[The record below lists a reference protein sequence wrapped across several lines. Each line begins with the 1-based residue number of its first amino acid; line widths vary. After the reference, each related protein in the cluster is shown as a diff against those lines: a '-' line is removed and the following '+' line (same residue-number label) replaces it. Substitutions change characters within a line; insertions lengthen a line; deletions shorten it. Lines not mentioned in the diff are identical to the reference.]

1 MRAMDSRPLAS
12 VESRF
17 RSLAVAIVPEAAS
30 LDEAGWRDA
39 LAIVEGA
46 LSSRPERVRR
56 QLRLLIRLLHGL
68 PVLRYGRTF
77 DRLDPRRRTAF
88 LEWVQ
93 DAPVLLLRRGFWG
106 LRTLALMGY
115 WARPAAAREIGY
127 RATAAGWSAHR

>member
-1 MRAMDSRPLAS
+1 MRSMDPRPLAS

-17 RSLAVAIVPEAAS
+17 RSLAAAIVPEAAS
-30 LDEAGWRDA
+30 LDEAGWREA

-46 LSSRPERVRR
+46 LAPRPEGMRR
-56 QLRLLIRLLHGL
+56 QLRLLIRVLHAL

-77 DRLDPRRRTAF
+77 DRLDSRRKTAF

-127 RATAAGWSAHR
+127 RATAAGWSARR